1 MGKGTKTVTE
11 SADKAVQAL
20 LERHLCPVPWH
31 AVRTYMLGAIAS
43 PVAGVSPITVVK
55 GLWGGTLPAFAKPE
69 DAVEFMNLLAMGLW
83 NRLTKHQQ
91 RNAPFRLTPIKVSP
105 TSAGLVRLAQLRRQE
120 LDGFVDGLY
129 GQKESID
136 LPERAHRAL
145 NALADI
151 RAMLAGLEKL
161 SAAGTTDATGGDISG
176 LCEQVNE
183 LGKIVELEIHAAVL
197 SCARVRQQMQKA
209 IPAAKPALH

>member
-1 MGKGTKTVTE
+1 MGKGTKPVTKSE
-11 SADKAVQAL
+11 DKTVQAL
-20 LERHLCPVPWH
+20 LQRHHCPVPWH
-31 AVRTYMLGAIAS
+31 AVRAHMLGAIAS

-91 RNAPFRLTPIKVSP
+91 RNAPFRLTPIKVPS
-105 TSAGLVRLAQLRRQE
+105 TAAGLVRLAQLRRQE

-151 RAMLAGLEKL
+151 RGMLAGLEKL
-161 SAAGTTDATGGDISG
+161 SADGRIDSSADDISG
-176 LCEQVNE
+176 LFKQVSE
-183 LGKIVELEIHAAVL
+183 LGKIVETEIHAAVL
-197 SCARVRQQMQKA
+197 SCARARQQMAKA